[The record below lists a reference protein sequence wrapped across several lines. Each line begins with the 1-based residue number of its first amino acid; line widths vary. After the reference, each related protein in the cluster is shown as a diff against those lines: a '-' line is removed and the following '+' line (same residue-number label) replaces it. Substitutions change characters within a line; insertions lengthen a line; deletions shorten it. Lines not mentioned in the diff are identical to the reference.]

1 MKILVTGGTTFVSK
15 SIAEYLVN
23 KNNEIYVLNRGTRQ
37 QVEGVHLIRA
47 DRSSLENQLSNI
59 EFDVIIDVNAYKEK
73 DITNLLQSGVK
84 FSEYIFISSGA
95 VYPEYGIQPFRETGE
110 IAENYFWGNYG
121 KNKIAAE
128 RVLENIKQRTYILRP
143 CYLYGPYN
151 NIYRES
157 FVFDCAMNRRR
168 FYIPG
173 NGSMKLQFFYVSDIC
188 RFIESLLKERPK
200 QRVFNIGNTQRISV
214 KEWVDM
220 CYQIVGETVEYVQVS
235 ENVPQKNYFPFPKF
249 EYKLDVS
256 RLSEWIK
263 NTTDIY
269 QGLQQS
275 YEWYRE
281 NQSEVR
287 KKNYIEY
294 IDKEWKHCG

>member
-95 VYPEYGIQPFRETGE
+95 VYPEYGIQPFREIGE

-157 FVFDCAMNRRR
+157 FVFDCAMNRRK

-188 RFIESLLKERPK
+188 RFIEILLKDRPE

-214 KEWVDM
+214 KEWVDL

-235 ENVPQKNYFPFPKF
+235 GSVPQKNYFPFPKF
-249 EYKLDVS
+249 EYELDVS